1 MALQHSMALQ
11 LPQEMPAD
19 LSTQPFQRGA
29 LPRQPPEEMGSL
41 TQPFWVSS
49 TDTAAHSGRKK
60 KKKALENT
68 AAVLFV
74 EQI

>member
-1 MALQHSMALQ
+1 MAQQ

-19 LSTQPFQRGA
+19 LSTQPFKSGA
-29 LPRQPPEEMGSL
+29 LPRRPPEEMGSL

-49 TDTAAHSGRKK
+49 KDTAAHSGR
-60 KKKALENT
+60 EIT